1 MKEEDVTPG
10 TLYPLLDNMLFFVP
24 DNLKQNLCCATP
36 LGHRVSQQSTWAHHT
51 HSSGLCSLVETTS
64 KSNKTFCN
72 KNKYLLIIGQGLVPR
87 AAFSRHNIMERSDR
101 NMLCLSDM

>member
-10 TLYPLLDNMLFFVP
+10 TLYPLLGNMLFFVP

-72 KNKYLLIIGQGLVPR
+72 KNKY
-87 AAFSRHNIMERSDR
+87 
-101 NMLCLSDM
+101 